1 MSIFHHSLKSFA
13 GAAAAAVLACTAF
26 SSTAAAA
33 DVIRIGATP
42 VPHADILNFI
52 KPKLEKEGVELKVT
66 EFTDFVQLNL
76 ALSNKDLDANY
87 FQSTPYL
94 ETYEKQYGVKF
105 ATLVGVHLEP
115 MAVYSKKYKS
125 LSEIPEGSRIALP
138 SYPTTEGR
146 ALKVLESTGLI
157 KLREGASLLSTV
169 RDIAENPKNLTFYE
183 LEAAQVPL
191 ALNDVAAAVI
201 NANFALQAGLSPIKD
216 SIAIEPSS
224 SPFVNIVVVR
234 PGDETKPA
242 FQKLKAA
249 ITSPEVKKFIEEKY
263 KGGVIPTF

>member
-26 SSTAAAA
+26 SSAAAAA

-125 LSEIPEGSRIALP
+125 LREIPEGSRIALP

-157 KLREGASLLSTV
+157 KLREGASLLST
-169 RDIAENPKNLTFYE
+169 REYLC
-183 LEAAQVPL
+183 
-191 ALNDVAAAVI
+191 
-201 NANFALQAGLSPIKD
+201 
-216 SIAIEPSS
+216 
-224 SPFVNIVVVR
+224 
-234 PGDETKPA
+234 
-242 FQKLKAA
+242 
-249 ITSPEVKKFIEEKY
+249 
-263 KGGVIPTF
+263 

>member
-1 MSIFHHSLKSFA
+1 M
-13 GAAAAAVLACTAF
+13 
-26 SSTAAAA
+26 
-33 DVIRIGATP
+33 
-42 VPHADILNFI
+42 
-52 KPKLEKEGVELKVT
+52 
-66 EFTDFVQLNL
+66 QLNL

-125 LSEIPEGSRIALP
+125 LSEILEGSRIALP

-169 RDIAENPKNLTFYE
+169 RDIAENQKNLIFCK
-183 LEAAQVPL
+183 Q
-191 ALNDVAAAVI
+191 
-201 NANFALQAGLSPIKD
+201 LSTKVE
-216 SIAIEPSS
+216 S
-224 SPFVNIVVVR
+224 FIV
-234 PGDETKPA
+234 TC
-242 FQKLKAA
+242 
-249 ITSPEVKKFIEEKY
+249 
-263 KGGVIPTF
+263 

>member
-1 MSIFHHSLKSFA
+1 MSIIRTFT
-13 GAAAAAVLACTAF
+13 GAAAAAVIAFGAF
-26 SSTAAAA
+26 SADAFAAE
-33 DVIRIGATP
+33 VIRIGATP

-52 KPKLEKEGVELKVT
+52 KPKLEKEGVELKVI
-66 EFTDFVQLNL
+66 EFTDFIQLNL
-76 ALSNKDLDANY
+76 ALNSKDLDANY

-94 ETYEKQYGVKF
+94 ENFEKQYGIKL
-105 ATLVGVHLEP
+105 ASLVGVHLEP

-125 LSEIPEGSRIALP
+125 LAEIPNGARIALP

-146 ALKVLESTGLI
+146 ALKVLDSTGLI
-157 KLREGASLLSTV
+157 KLRKDATLLSTV
-169 RDIAENPKNLTFYE
+169 KDIAENPKNLNFYE

-234 PGDETKPA
+234 PGDEAKPA
-242 FQKLKAA
+242 YQKLKAA

>member
-1 MSIFHHSLKSFA
+1 MLDVLVRTPAGKVARRGLPIFR
-13 GAAAAAVLACTAF
+13 G
-26 SSTAAAA
+26 
-33 DVIRIGATP
+33 
-42 VPHADILNFI
+42 
-52 KPKLEKEGVELKVT
+52 
-66 EFTDFVQLNL
+66 
-76 ALSNKDLDANY
+76 
-87 FQSTPYL
+87 
-94 ETYEKQYGVKF
+94 
-105 ATLVGVHLEP
+105 
-115 MAVYSKKYKS
+115 KYKS